1 MSKIINLY
9 GGPGV
14 GKSTTA
20 AGLFY
25 KMKIAGYSCELA
37 YEWIK
42 LKVYENTPYP
52 FNDQIYTFGKQ
63 HKQIKQLMNKVDY
76 IITDSPLLLS
86 LVYGEHESDEFKEL
100 VKTTNNSYDNYHFV
114 LERNHEYSNYGRLQ
128 NEQEANDIHS
138 KIISMLNDN
147 SILYIKVNSTNAADI
162 IFDIIRGQREVI

>member
-42 LKVYENTPYP
+42 LKVYENKR
-52 FNDQIYTFGKQ
+52 FG
-63 HKQIKQLMNKVDY
+63 
-76 IITDSPLLLS
+76 IIC
-86 LVYGEHESDEFKEL
+86 
-100 VKTTNNSYDNYHFV
+100 
-114 LERNHEYSNYGRLQ
+114 
-128 NEQEANDIHS
+128 
-138 KIISMLNDN
+138 
-147 SILYIKVNSTNAADI
+147 
-162 IFDIIRGQREVI
+162 